1 MSCVASS
8 TNLDQP
14 AADPCPLLSI
24 NSSLKSQRPPSL
36 PSSLLQP
43 PLPPPPP
50 PPPPLDERCSICME
64 DEDGNPT
71 VRLSCKHVFHKQC
84 LDAQV
89 AAKSPSP
96 RLTFG
101 YLCCALCRA
110 PMSRDVEIDGLA
122 DHFDLQDRVHTVCRL
137 SAIEDSAISGLTS
150 MPMVRA
156 FEAVMRE
163 MAAYRCARCETVY
176 CGGKASCAGNT
187 DPNKLLCQDCTWRD
201 AKSDHKCRVHGAS
214 KAIFKCDCCCSVATF
229 DCSGNHYC
237 DDCHGRV
244 NDGGTSRP
252 ECRGRVTDKC
262 PLSLFHPPNQPR
274 NHDVAK
280 NGFVIGCSSCLGIDS
295 FCEQAAVSSQTSQR
309 F

>member
-1 MSCVASS
+1 MAQFTFTPPAPQLSGSQHCPQETPTMSCVASS

-110 PMSRDVEIDGLA
+110 PMSRDVEIDKG
-122 DHFDLQDRVHTVCRL
+122 RL
-137 SAIEDSAISGLTS
+137 
-150 MPMVRA
+150 
-156 FEAVMRE
+156 
-163 MAAYRCARCETVY
+163 
-176 CGGKASCAGNT
+176 
-187 DPNKLLCQDCTWRD
+187 
-201 AKSDHKCRVHGAS
+201 
-214 KAIFKCDCCCSVATF
+214 
-229 DCSGNHYC
+229 
-237 DDCHGRV
+237 
-244 NDGGTSRP
+244 
-252 ECRGRVTDKC
+252 
-262 PLSLFHPPNQPR
+262 
-274 NHDVAK
+274 
-280 NGFVIGCSSCLGIDS
+280 DS
-295 FCEQAAVSSQTSQR
+295 FASSILLYPRGGCAA
-309 F
+309 